1 MRTDFFVASLATTEG
16 ERLVIL
22 KPAEIPASFFFATSW
37 DEKLRELALLTE
49 EGLRIQL
56 TEPEGEHF
64 LVGPDEVQKAAGQA
78 EVDPASWT
86 GMSEPQLRQYLAK
99 KGFSASD
106 AEDAIQ
112 LFREWATIFTGSS
125 VFPAPPKSN

>member
-56 TEPEGEHF
+56 TEMG
-64 LVGPDEVQKAAGQA
+64 LSSDEV
-78 EVDPASWT
+78 DY
-86 GMSEPQLRQYLAK
+86 QLERARGLHTTV
-99 KGFSASD
+99 
-106 AEDAIQ
+106 
-112 LFREWATIFTGSS
+112 R
-125 VFPAPPKSN
+125 